1 MKQRNF
7 EAAKNAIRWDR
18 VFLLTDFFLGH
29 SLDPLPMPDDVEE
42 QADHHDV
49 AAVGVD
55 ICDDALEGAAVAEAG
70 EEVEVE
76 HDARD
81 DAEEPADEQQQ
92 VQVKVL
98 LYGDPFFLTGYLDAS
113 SLRELAEKCMV
124 NL

>member
-1 MKQRNF
+1 
-7 EAAKNAIRWDR
+7 
-18 VFLLTDFFLGH
+18 
-29 SLDPLPMPDDVEE
+29 MPDDVEE
-42 QADHHDV
+42 QANHHPV

-55 ICDDALEGAAVAEAG
+55 VRNDALEGAAVAEAS

-98 LYGDPFFLTGYLDAS
+98 LHGDPFFLTGYLDTS

>member
-1 MKQRNF
+1 MVGF
-7 EAAKNAIRWDR
+7 
-18 VFLLTDFFLGH
+18 FLFADLFLGH
-29 SLDPLPMPDDVEE
+29 SLDPLPVPDDVEE

-55 ICDDALEGAAVAEAG
+55 ICDDALEGAAVAESG

-81 DAEEPADEQQQ
+81 DAEESADEQQQ

-98 LYGDPFFLTGYLDAS
+98 LHGDPFFLTGYLDGS
-113 SLRELAEKCMV
+113 SLREPAEKC
-124 NL
+124 LAIL